1 MLGGKHSGCK
11 TLFSVHWNQ
20 RGDLH
25 LSSSLPPC
33 EGRRSTGCRDS
44 GKKFH
49 DESSSGYPEVT
60 GWSAWLQACCFS
72 EVRLT
77 FFLREQHPFTHKK
90 KHTMFCQWLFQ
101 RGLIC
106 CNRHI
111 FCVRDNQMHKETEV
125 FMHQRALV
133 CVGVAALLI
142 VCPLSVHI
150 PGQKIYRMTIKK
162 NLKPM

>member
-1 MLGGKHSGCK
+1 MLDGKHSGCK

-49 DESSSGYPEVT
+49 DESSSGHPEVT
-60 GWSAWLQACCFS
+60 GWSAWLRACCFS
-72 EVRLT
+72 EVRLKKKSQRT
-77 FFLREQHPFTHKK
+77 TPLYTQK

-106 CNRHI
+106 CNRHT
-111 FCVRDNQMHKETEV
+111 FCVKDNQMHKDW
-125 FMHQRALV
+125 
-133 CVGVAALLI
+133 
-142 VCPLSVHI
+142 SVHASESFSVCGCSCI
-150 PGQKIYRMTIKK
+150 INCVSFVCAHSRSKDIQ
-162 NLKPM
+162 NDN